1 MLENL
6 FNYENMYPTARPDHA
21 PDATNFKT
29 TLSYRQELESLYF
42 FSGTVGAWALED

>member
-21 PDATNFKT
+21 PDATNLKT
-29 TLSYRQELESLYF
+29 TLSYRQELESLCI
-42 FSGTVGAWALED
+42 SLVAQSVREL